1 MSLSKF
7 ASQSQIIEDLIV
19 GHITENAHLY
29 LPSPPI
35 LDEIQPRFKS
45 PKSSYWNTTW
55 GRLLMDPDVQDPK
68 SRAGKIFRLQFRLP
82 WYLDFNFLM
91 PSSRFDG

>member
-35 LDEIQPRFKS
+35 
-45 PKSSYWNTTW
+45 
-55 GRLLMDPDVQDPK
+55 RLLMDPDVQDPK